1 MSVSALSYVQHARA
15 MLVLGV
21 PLVGSQLAHAIIGLT
36 DTVMLGWYSIE
47 ALAAGVLGTS
57 FFFTLF
63 VVGSGF
69 SLAVMPMVASA
80 ASANDPTQIRR
91 VTRMGLWLS
100 VLAGAV
106 IMPIF
111 WWSETLL
118 RLLGQ
123 DPEIATLAQTYL
135 RIAGWSIFPALLVK
149 VLQSYLAA
157 QERASV
163 IFWITV
169 VGGIGNGLSA

>member
-1 MSVSALSYVQHARA
+1 MSYVQHARA

-91 VTRMGLWLS
+91 VTRMGCRNS
-100 VLAGAV
+100 DTT
-106 IMPIF
+106 I
-111 WWSETLL
+111 
-118 RLLGQ
+118 
-123 DPEIATLAQTYL
+123 
-135 RIAGWSIFPALLVK
+135 RIYNF
-149 VLQSYLAA
+149 
-157 QERASV
+157 
-163 IFWITV
+163 
-169 VGGIGNGLSA
+169 N